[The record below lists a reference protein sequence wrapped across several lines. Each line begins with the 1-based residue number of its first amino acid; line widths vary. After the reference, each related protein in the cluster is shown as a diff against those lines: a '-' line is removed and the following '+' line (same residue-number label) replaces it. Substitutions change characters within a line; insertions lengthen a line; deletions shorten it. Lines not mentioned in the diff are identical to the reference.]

1 MEDIKIIVGRKV
13 KAIRLEKRLTQKQL
27 GELTGLH
34 QNYISEIENGKRNIT
49 IEILQNIAVSLK
61 ISVSILFIND
71 SPS

>member
-34 QNYISEIENGKRNIT
+34 QNYISELENGKRNIT
-49 IEILQNIAVSLK
+49 IELLQHIAISLK

>member
-49 IEILQNIAVSLK
+49 IEILQNIAISLK

-71 SPS
+71 SPF